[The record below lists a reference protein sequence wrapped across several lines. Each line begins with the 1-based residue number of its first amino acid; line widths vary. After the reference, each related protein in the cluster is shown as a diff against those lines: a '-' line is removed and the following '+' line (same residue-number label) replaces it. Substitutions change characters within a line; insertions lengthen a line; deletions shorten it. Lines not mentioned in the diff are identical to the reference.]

1 MKLKDNLRFL
11 RRKAGLTQADLAKK
25 MHLRQYNISDY
36 EIGRIEPNIQTL
48 IRFADIFNVSLDF
61 LVGRKMKDAA
71 QNGEDTGIEKDVKSY
86 ISTMQIDK
94 YLIDIN
100 DNIKD
105 LPEEKKKQ
113 IASSVAFLVDTFAKE
128 N

>member
-1 MKLKDNLRFL
+1 MKLKENLRFL
-11 RRKAGLTQADLAKK
+11 RRKAGLTQAELAKK

-48 IRFADIFNVSLDF
+48 MRFADVFNVSLDF
-61 LVGRKMKDAA
+61 LVGRKPKSMISADS
-71 QNGEDTGIEKDVKSY
+71 DDSIIEQDVQSY

-100 DNIKD
+100 DNIRN
-105 LPEEKKKQ
+105 LPEDEKRKV
-113 IASSVAFLVDTFAKE
+113 VATVSFLVNTYFE

>member
-1 MKLKDNLRFL
+1 MKLKENLRFL
-11 RRKAGLTQADLAKK
+11 RRKAGLTQAELAKK

-48 IRFADIFNVSLDF
+48 MRFADVFNVSLDF
-61 LVGRKMKDAA
+61 LVGRKPKSLISADS
-71 QNGEDTGIEKDVKSY
+71 DDSIIEQDVQSY

-100 DNIKD
+100 DNIRN
-105 LPEEKKKQ
+105 LPEDEKRK
-113 IASSVAFLVDTFAKE
+113 VAATVSFIVNNYFE